1 MIVFNEI
8 LSLLVPLMLCMLIQ
22 CFICIWDIF
31 YGLFIPGLSFLFI
44 IYKFY
49 TSIVPTVSLYSYNW
63 QIVLLHVCMLI
74 LYSSFFMVSFSIY
87 LILKPS

>member
-8 LSLLVPLMLCMLIQ
+8 LSLLMPLLLCMLIQ
-22 CFICIWDIF
+22 YIICIWNIL
-31 YGLFIPGLSFLFI
+31 YCLFIPGLSFLFM

-49 TSIVPTVSLYSYNW
+49 TSIVPTVSLHSYNW
-63 QIVLLHVCMLI
+63 QIVLLHVSMLI